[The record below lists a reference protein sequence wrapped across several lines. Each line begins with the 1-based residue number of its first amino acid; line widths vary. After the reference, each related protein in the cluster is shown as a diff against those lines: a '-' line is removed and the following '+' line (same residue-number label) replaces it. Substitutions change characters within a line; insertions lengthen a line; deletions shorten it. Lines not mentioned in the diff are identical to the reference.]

1 MEKKNIYLLVGGIA
15 LVILSI
21 GVSFAWWGWTSTNNT
36 NVTFTINGLDIEATN
51 TDIKGDVIPVSS
63 KEKIKPIKWDLKK
76 KIPFYRFLLIFYKR
90 IKVLNSIY

>member
-36 NVTFTINGLDIEATN
+36 NVTFTINGLVLRRLIL
-51 TDIKGDVIPVSS
+51 ILKGM
-63 KEKIKPIKWDLKK
+63 
-76 KIPFYRFLLIFYKR
+76 
-90 IKVLNSIY
+90 